1 MGLFSKDCV
10 ICGGSGGALSSRKLA
25 DGHIC
30 GDCAKRLS
38 PWFDDF
44 KSSTAEDIKT
54 QLNYRDENR
63 RALDDFEVTKS
74 RGIKKYAEDMQY
86 AYDAGRRAFVIVE
99 GPAETA
105 EDFADRN
112 PDIIQFDQVNDVWLE
127 VDEYWTE
134 GAGEFELKP
143 FNQTI
148 TQEKYK
154 EVYWR
159 YDFYLNIET
168 DHPYAER
175 IRYKMNYKPTIMK
188 VPQRGI
194 FFRRG
199 IGIGGTYRGEELAEL
214 AEYLEAFAD
223 SEADA
228 IELRNKLDVLL
239 LKHKDRNAIDSVR
252 AGIKAAVTEEIY
264 FKKIGNMGAHAARAA
279 RISRLLLGK

>member
-1 MGLFSKDCV
+1 MGLFSKDCA
-10 ICGGSGGALSSRKLA
+10 ICGGSGGALSSKKLA

-30 GDCAKRLS
+30 GDCVKKLS
-38 PWFDDF
+38 PWFDAY
-44 KSSTAEDIKT
+44 KQSSADDIRR
-54 QLNYRDENR
+54 QLEYREENR
-63 RALDDFEVTKS
+63 RALDDFEVTKAW
-74 RGIKKYAEDMQY
+74 GIKKYTGAMQFV
-86 AYDAGRRAFVIVE
+86 YDGERRQFVVVE

-105 EDFADRN
+105 EDFRDRN
-112 PDIIQFDQVNDVWLE
+112 PDIISFDQVSDVWLE

-134 GAGEFELKP
+134 GGGEFEPKP
-143 FNQTI
+143 FNQTLV
-148 TQEKYK
+148 QDKYD

-168 DHPYAER
+168 DHPYAGT

-199 IGIGGTYRGEELAEL
+199 VGIGGTYRGEDLAGL
-214 AEYLEAFAD
+214 AATLEAFAD

-228 IELRNKLDVLL
+228 IELRKKLDVLM
-239 LKHKDRNAIDSVR
+239 LKHKDRSAIDSIK
-252 AGIKAAVTEEIY
+252 AGIRDAVNETVY

-279 RISRLLLGK
+279 RISKLLLGR